1 MTDMENN
8 RKDDHPIEELSVSVR
23 EYLSMKWDAIKLGG
37 VEGISVF
44 VSRFVAFS
52 LCLLALTVAF
62 LFLGFAL
69 SYCIGDA
76 LNSDALGF
84 TIVGGAF
91 LLCGVLLFL
100 LRKRFLVNAMV
111 RFFVKLFFNET
122 R

>member
-1 MTDMENN
+1 MENN
-8 RKDDHPIEELSVSVR
+8 RKDDHPVEDLSVSVR

-44 VSRFVAFS
+44 VSRFVALS
-52 LCLLALTVAF
+52 LSFLALTVAF

-76 LNSDALGF
+76 LNSDVWGF

-91 LLCGVLLFL
+91 LLGGVLLYL
-100 LRKRFLVNAMV
+100 LRKRFMVNALV